1 MIAALVVLCV
11 IGGCGGD
18 DDRDSKPAKRSGVV
32 AEHVGKTSD
41 RELFVAVALDPQRKL
56 KGYVCDGRG
65 HAAVFDGT
73 TEGDRVDLRAA
84 DGAARLRASVGSE
97 PLAGTIE
104 FRGKRRAF
112 RLSKAAGI
120 GGLYTFRYS
129 TPEAFSARSER
140 GNEIEGRHKQDR
152 LSAVVTTTD
161 GDSRPLAARLGRGP
175 ASQRGYR
182 EYRVILLDNGDFRG
196 NRLSG
201 SALLTSPNSLRNR
214 PVISPA

>member
-1 MIAALVVLCV
+1 MASLVVLCA

-18 DDRDSKPAKRSGVV
+18 DDPDPKPAERSAVV
-32 AEHVGKTSD
+32 AEHVGKTDD
-41 RELFVAVALDPQRKL
+41 RELFVAVALDPQGKV

-65 HAAVFDGT
+65 HGAAFDGT
-73 TEGDRVDLRAA
+73 IGDERVELRSA
-84 DGAARLRASVGSE
+84 DGAARLTADVDAE
-97 PLAGTIE
+97 PLAGTIK
-104 FRGKRRAF
+104 FRGKRRPF
-112 RLSKAAGI
+112 RLSKASGI

-129 TPEAFSARSER
+129 TPDAFSARSER
-140 GNEIEGRHKQDR
+140 GNEIEGRHKQGR
-152 LSAVVTTTD
+152 MSAVVTMTG
-161 GDSRPLAARLGRGP
+161 GDSRPLTARLGRGP

-182 EYRVILLDNGDFRG
+182 EYRVILLDDGDFRG

>member
-1 MIAALVVLCV
+1 MAGFVALCA

-18 DDRDSKPAKRSGVV
+18 DDADPKPAERSGVV
-32 AEHVGKTSD
+32 AEHVGKTED
-41 RELFVAVALDPQRKL
+41 RELFVAVALDPQGKV

-65 HAAVFDGT
+65 HGAAFDGT
-73 TEGDRVDLRAA
+73 IRADRVDLRSA
-84 DGAARLRASVGSE
+84 DGAARLTADADAE

-104 FRGKRRAF
+104 FRGERRPF
-112 RLSKAAGI
+112 RLEKAAGI

-129 TPEAFSARSER
+129 TPETFSARSER
-140 GNEIEGRHKQDR
+140 GNEIDGRQTQDR
-152 LSAVVTTTD
+152 VSAVVTTTG
-161 GDSRPLAARLGRGP
+161 GDSRPITARLGRGP

-182 EYRVILLDNGDFRG
+182 EYRVILLDDGDFRG

-214 PVISPA
+214 PIISPA

>member
-1 MIAALVVLCV
+1 MAGLIALCA

-18 DDRDSKPAKRSGVV
+18 DDAEPESAERSRAVV
-32 AEHVGKTSD
+32 EHVGKTED
-41 RELFVAVALDPQRKL
+41 RQLFVAVALDPQGKV

-65 HAAVFDGT
+65 RAAAFDGAVA
-73 TEGDRVDLRAA
+73 GDRVELRSA
-84 DGAARLRASVGSE
+84 DGSAQLTADVGSE
-97 PLAGTIE
+97 PVAGTIE
-104 FRGKRRAF
+104 FRGERRSF
-112 RLSKAAGI
+112 KLSKAAGI

-140 GNEIEGRHKQDR
+140 GNEIDGRQTQDR
-152 LSAVVTTTD
+152 VSAIVTTAD
-161 GDSRPLAARLGRGP
+161 GDSRPLTARLGRGP

-182 EYRVILLDNGDFRG
+182 EYRVILLDDGDFRG

>member
-1 MIAALVVLCV
+1 MAGFVALCA

-18 DDRDSKPAKRSGVV
+18 DDPDPTPAERSEVV
-32 AEHVGKTSD
+32 VEHVGKTDD
-41 RELFVAVALDPQRKL
+41 RELFVAVALDPQGKV

-65 HAAVFDGT
+65 HGAAFDGAT
-73 TEGDRVDLRAA
+73 DGDRVKLRSA
-84 DGAARLRASVGSE
+84 DGTARLTADVAAE
-97 PLAGTIE
+97 PLAGAVE
-104 FRGKRRAF
+104 FRGERRAF

-140 GNEIEGRHKQDR
+140 GNEIDGRQTQDHV
-152 LSAVVTTTD
+152 SAVVTTSG
-161 GDSRPLAARLGRGP
+161 GDSRPLTARLGRGP

-214 PVISPA
+214 PIISPA